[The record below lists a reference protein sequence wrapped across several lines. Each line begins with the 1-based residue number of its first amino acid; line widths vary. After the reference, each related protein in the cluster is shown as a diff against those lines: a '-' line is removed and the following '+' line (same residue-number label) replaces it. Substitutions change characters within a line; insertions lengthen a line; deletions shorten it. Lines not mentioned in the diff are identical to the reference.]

1 MKKSLILILMLLST
15 TLFISCAN
23 KEKQE
28 INESSQLQNNT
39 TEEDNTEVNDSED
52 SFYDT
57 TLNDYELEEESSNE
71 ENNDE
76 IDQERYVEIKSILEN
91 NKMSIESDSK
101 SKLVASNG
109 IGEKFVYES
118 TETDIEL
125 NYFVPFNNILNE
137 GVYDITGTVL
147 NNIINIILKS
157 DNQYI
162 FYINKAIE
170 ELYANEY
177 TDYTV
182 EIDNLQ
188 ITIKNDYEFT
198 EVIVIITP

>member
-1 MKKSLILILMLLST
+1 MGKY
-15 TLFISCAN
+15 
-23 KEKQE
+23 
-28 INESSQLQNNT
+28 IN
-39 TEEDNTEVNDSED
+39 
-52 SFYDT
+52 
-57 TLNDYELEEESSNE
+57 
-71 ENNDE
+71 
-76 IDQERYVEIKSILEN
+76 
-91 NKMSIESDSK
+91 K
-101 SKLVASNG
+101 SKLLG
-109 IGEKFVYES
+109 KIGTENYRVSDCPVHLPKENVKFFMAMQDAGNKDPFSSDTWGNQITKDWKKTIHES
-118 TETDIEL
+118 IMHNVSKEL
-125 NYFVPFNNILNE
+125 GKTLNESFDFNSNNILNE

-157 DNQYI
+157 DNQYT

>member
-157 DNQYI
+157 DNQYTL
-162 FYINKAIE
+162 YINKAIE